1 MAFISDATGKRISSE
16 TYCGSLSYAAPE
28 ILKGNPYHPRIAD
41 IWSLGI
47 ILYVMLN
54 KAMPFDDTN
63 IKRLYEQQT
72 NQRWKFRA
80 KVADILSEQVK
91 KLIHH
96 ILEPDVTKRFRIEQV
111 LNSDWIAMDPRLAQL
126 NPAEQAAMIEAQQGK
141 RRHLEGS
148 TKTTRRATNE
158 DMTILK
164 EGKADDKDEK
174 QMTSH
179 STPSLVA

>member
-1 MAFISDATGKRISSE
+1 
-16 TYCGSLSYAAPE
+16 
-28 ILKGNPYHPRIAD
+28 
-41 IWSLGI
+41 
-47 ILYVMLN
+47 MLN

-80 KVADILSEQVK
+80 KVADILSDQVK

-96 ILEPDVTKRFRIEQV
+96 ILEPDVTKRFRIEQI

-141 RRHLEGS
+141 RRHLEGNP
-148 TKTTRRATNE
+148 KTTSRRATNE

-174 QMTSH
+174 QMTSL